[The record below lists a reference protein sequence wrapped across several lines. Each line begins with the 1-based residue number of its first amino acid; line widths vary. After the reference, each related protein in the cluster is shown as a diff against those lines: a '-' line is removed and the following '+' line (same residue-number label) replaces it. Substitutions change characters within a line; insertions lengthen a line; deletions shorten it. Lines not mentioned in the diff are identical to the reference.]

1 MSCGRGCYEIGGPW
15 ITCDPE
21 CPDHGYAARERAERT
36 SELEAEVERLKA
48 KVAGYD
54 ALVMSYEDVIEFS
67 SKWLHDSTQWQS
79 DETLAPK
86 WQELWDRHGE
96 LAKE

>member
-1 MSCGRGCYEIGGPW
+1 VSCGRGCYEIGGPW
-15 ITCDPE
+15 ITCDPG
-21 CPDHGYAARERAERT
+21 CPEHGAEARGRAKRT

-67 SKWLHDSTQWQS
+67 SKWLHDSCEWYG

-86 WQELWDRHGE
+86 WQDLWDRHAE
-96 LAKE
+96 LAK

>member
-1 MSCGRGCYEIGGPW
+1 MSCEECFY
-15 ITCDPE
+15 ITGHA
-21 CPDHGYAARERAERT
+21 PDCAEYALEREDRLRA
-36 SELEAEVERLKA
+36 LEAENEALKA

-54 ALVMSYEDVIEFS
+54 ALIMSYEDVIEYS

-86 WQELWDRHGE
+86 WRALWDRHAE
-96 LAKE
+96 LAK